1 MRICL
6 QCDSE
11 YIDDTEQCRSCG
23 AQTVTPEQA
32 AMQRSL
38 RDRIATEKLVEVHQ
52 LEGPVDQA
60 ILAQLLTEEGIGF
73 AVHGGS
79 AGGSLPGVDTGVS
92 AGFGALL
99 VLEEDVET
107 ARRVVRHYRQSVVI
121 DHSGELG
128 DDGDEDDSVDDGSDD
143 AADPAS

>member
-11 YIDDTEQCRSCG
+11 YIDDTPQCRSCG

-32 AMQRSL
+32 ALQRSL
-38 RDRIATEKLVEVHQ
+38 RDRIATEKLIEVHR

-60 ILAQLLTEEGIGF
+60 ILTQLLAEEGVGF

-92 AGFGALL
+92 AGFGAIL
-99 VLEEDVET
+99 VLEDDVET
-107 ARRVVRHYRQSVVI
+107 ARRVVRHYQESVII
-121 DHSGELG
+121 DHGDEFG
-128 DDGDEDDSVDDGSDD
+128 DDSDD
-143 AADPAS
+143 AADPVS